1 MKTGCRVGT
10 AVREN
15 EISGVFQKSQELEA
29 HTLSRRYGIKTIH
42 IDMGL
47 FFRILFYIQNRFN
60 VTYSFMTSIVL
71 DYN

>member
-29 HTLSRRYGIKTIH
+29 HTLSRRYGI
-42 IDMGL
+42 
-47 FFRILFYIQNRFN
+47 
-60 VTYSFMTSIVL
+60 
-71 DYN
+71 